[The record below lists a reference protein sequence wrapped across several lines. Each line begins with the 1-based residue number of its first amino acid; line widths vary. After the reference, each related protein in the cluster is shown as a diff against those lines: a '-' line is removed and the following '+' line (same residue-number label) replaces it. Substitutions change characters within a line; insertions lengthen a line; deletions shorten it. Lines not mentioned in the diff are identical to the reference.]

1 MLNNNVNKNIFV
13 CLKINLCRIIIEN
26 LGRIVNFNLIDI
38 DIGIIILSIIKRQM
52 QNLYRYQIWIF
63 NG

>member
-38 DIGIIILSIIKRQM
+38 DINIIILSIIKRQM